1 MVRRL
6 VFGEGLRLA
15 GVGAVVGAAGALAG
29 GSLTQSLLFE
39 TEARNPTMVV
49 AAVLVM
55 LAACF
60 AACYVPVRRATR
72 IDPCTLLQS
81 E

>member
-1 MVRRL
+1 
-6 VFGEGLRLA
+6 
-15 GVGAVVGAAGALAG
+15 
-29 GSLTQSLLFE
+29 
-39 TEARNPTMVV
+39 MVV